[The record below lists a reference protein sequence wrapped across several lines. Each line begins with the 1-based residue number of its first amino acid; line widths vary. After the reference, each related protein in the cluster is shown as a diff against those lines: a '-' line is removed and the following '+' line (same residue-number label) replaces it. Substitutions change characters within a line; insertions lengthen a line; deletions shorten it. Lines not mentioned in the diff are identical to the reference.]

1 MLEWH
6 FRVQEDDDAKSAKR
20 QDPNAV
26 LGILPLGTGPS
37 GTSAGRIRPRA
48 EGLGELEM
56 EVERELLDAV
66 AILRRS
72 SPITSL
78 S

>member
-20 QDPNAV
+20 QDPNSV
-26 LGILPLGTGPS
+26 SG
-37 GTSAGRIRPRA
+37 GTSAGWMRA
-48 EGLGELEM
+48 RAGGLVELERD
-56 EVERELLDAV
+56 VERELLDAV